1 MSMEQG
7 QDITKIKEI
16 IERRKW
22 WLILPFVFIVIFSGL
37 ICLILPNIYK
47 STATILIQSQQIP
60 STLVPSTVTGYAQQ
74 RIQTIT
80 QEVMSRSRILNLVKK
95 YDLLPDK
102 REKLTTEGIVD
113 RIRDRIILEPINAE
127 INKETQSRP
136 VLLAIAFTLSYEDK
150 DPKKAQLVTNEISSY
165 YLEKNLESREKYA
178 LGTTKFLEEQLKEVK
193 SEKDKLDTELAE
205 YRKRHLEKLP
215 EFTNLNMQK
224 VEKLNSDIS
233 NINMQIRLLE
243 EQKATLRNRL
253 ASLDPY
259 TGASGRVL
267 SPEERL
273 QQARLERAQILSKYS
288 SKHPL
293 VLAKNREISLLE
305 KQAGDGDNIGQLKLH
320 LHELELK
327 LADLKSRY
335 SDRHPG
341 VKAAMRELNE
351 VKEEIASLGSNV
363 QDNSETT
370 AKDATNPAYVTL
382 KSDFDKIT
390 VSVSSLKAERA
401 RLESQMKD
409 VYAKLYAMP
418 EVAKKYNELDI
429 DYQNTKAHY
438 QELQQKL
445 LTARVSQG
453 MEEAQL
459 GETFKVI
466 EPAFL
471 PEEPDKP
478 NRLAIILI
486 GIVLGIGCSVG
497 VVSLREYTDKS
508 VRDIETMEKITGVP
522 VLSIIPAIITPEDK
536 RKKKKREMIL
546 AGTSVG
552 GIFFALLLFHF
563 FVMDLYVFY
572 AKLVRFIQSRFPV

>member
-7 QDITKIKEI
+7 QDIARIKEI

-22 WLILPFVFIVIFSGL
+22 WLILPFVSVVTLSGI

-60 STLVPSTVTGYAQQ
+60 STLVPSTVTGYAEQ

-95 YDLLPDK
+95 YDLLPGK
-102 REKLTTEGIVD
+102 REKLTTEGLVD

-127 INKETQSRP
+127 INKETRGRP
-136 VLLAIAFTLSYEDK
+136 VLLTIAFTLSYEDK

-178 LGTTKFLEEQLKEVK
+178 MGTTRFLEEQLKEVK
-193 SEKDKLDTELAE
+193 SEMDRLDTKLAE
-205 YRKRHLEKLP
+205 YRKGHLEKLP

-259 TGASGRVL
+259 SAGDRVL

-273 QQARLERAQILSKYS
+273 QQARLERAQLLSKYS
-288 SKHPL
+288 GKHPL

-305 KQAGDGDNIGQLKLH
+305 KQAGDGDNTGQLKLH

-341 VKAAMRELNE
+341 VKAAMKELNE

-370 AKDATNPAYVTL
+370 AKDATNPSYVAL

-409 VYAKLYAMP
+409 VYAKLHAMP
-418 EVAKKYNELDI
+418 EVAKKYNELDT
-429 DYQNTKAHY
+429 DYQNIKAY
-438 QELQQKL
+438 YRELQQKL

-453 MEEAQL
+453 MEEDQL

-471 PEEPDKP
+471 PEKPDKP

-486 GIVLGIGCSVG
+486 GIVLGMGCSVG
-497 VVSLREYTDKS
+497 VASLREYTDRS
-508 VRDIETMEKITGVP
+508 VRDTDTMEKITGVP
-522 VLSIIPAIITPEDK
+522 VLSIIPSIVTPEDK
-536 RKKKKREMIL
+536 RRKKKREMIL
-546 AGTSVG
+546 AGTAAG
-552 GIFFALLLFHF
+552 GIFLALLLFHLF
-563 FVMDLYVFY
+563 IMDLYVFY
-572 AKLVRFIQSRFPV
+572 AKLVRFIQSRI

>member
-1 MSMEQG
+1 MEQG
-7 QDITKIKEI
+7 QDITRIKEI

-22 WLILPFVFIVIFSGL
+22 WLILPFVFIVILSGL
-37 ICLILPNIYK
+37 ICLILPNTYK

-60 STLVPSTVTGYAQQ
+60 SALVPSTVTSYAEQ

-80 QEVMSRSRILNLVKK
+80 QEVMSRSKILNLVKK

-102 REKLTTEGIVD
+102 REKLTAEGIVD
-113 RIRDRIILEPINAE
+113 RIRDRIILEPVNAE
-127 INKETQSRP
+127 INKDTQSRP
-136 VLLAIAFTLSYEDK
+136 VLLAIAFTLSYEDE

-178 LGTTKFLEEQLKEVK
+178 RGTSNFLEEQMKEVK
-193 SEKDKLDTELAE
+193 SAMDKLDTKLAE

-233 NINMQIRLLE
+233 NINMQIRSLE
-243 EQKATLRNRL
+243 EQKAPLRNRL

-259 TGASGRVL
+259 SGAGRVL

-273 QQARLERAQILSKYS
+273 QQAKLERAQLLSKYS

-293 VLAKNREISLLE
+293 VLSKNREIFLLE
-305 KQAGDGDNIGQLKLH
+305 KQAGDGDNIGQLTLH

-341 VKAAMRELNE
+341 VKAAIKELNE
-351 VKEEIASLGSNV
+351 VKKQIASLGLKV
-363 QDNSETT
+363 QDNSKIT
-370 AKDATNPAYVTL
+370 AKDATNPAYVEL
-382 KSDFDKIT
+382 KSDFDRIT

-409 VYAKLYAMP
+409 VYAKLHAMP
-418 EVAKKYNELDI
+418 EVAKKYNELDT
-429 DYQNTKAHY
+429 DYQNTKAYY

-459 GETFKVI
+459 GETFKVV
-466 EPAFL
+466 EPAFF
-471 PEEPDKP
+471 PEKADKP

-486 GIVLGIGCSVG
+486 GIVLGMGCSVG
-497 VVSLREYTDKS
+497 VVSLREYMDKS
-508 VRDIETMEKITGVP
+508 VRDSDTMEKITGVP
-522 VLSIIPAIITPEDK
+522 VLSIISSIVTPEDK
-536 RKKKKREMIL
+536 RKKKKRKMIL

-552 GIFFALLLFHF
+552 GTFLALLLFHL

>member
-1 MSMEQG
+1 MEQG
-7 QDITKIKEI
+7 QDITRIKEI
-16 IERRKW
+16 IKRCKW
-22 WLILPFVFIVIFSGL
+22 WLILPFVSIVILSSL

-60 STLVPSTVTGYAQQ
+60 STLVPSTVTGYAEQ

-80 QEVMSRSRILNLVKK
+80 QEVMSRSKILNLVKK
-95 YDLLPDK
+95 YDLLPGK
-102 REKLTTEGIVD
+102 REKLTTEGLVD
-113 RIRDRIILEPINAE
+113 RIRDRIILEPVNAE

-136 VLLAIAFTLSYEDK
+136 VLLTIAFTLSYEDE

-165 YLEKNLESREKYA
+165 YLGKNLESREKYA

-193 SEKDKLDTELAE
+193 SEMDRLDTKLAE
-205 YRKRHLEKLP
+205 YRKKHLEKLP

-243 EQKATLRNRL
+243 EQKATLRNKL

-259 TGASGRVL
+259 SGTSDRVL

-273 QQARLERAQILSKYS
+273 QQARLERAQLLSKYS

-293 VLAKNREISLLE
+293 VLSKNREISLLE
-305 KQAGDGDNIGQLKLH
+305 KQAGGGDNIGQLKLH

-335 SDRHPG
+335 SDRHPS
-341 VKAAMRELNE
+341 VKAAMKELNE
-351 VKEEIASLGSNV
+351 MKEEIASLGSKV
-363 QDNSETT
+363 QDNSEIT
-370 AKDATNPAYVTL
+370 AKDATNPAYVAL

-390 VSVSSLKAERA
+390 VSVFSLKAERV

-409 VYAKLYAMP
+409 VYAKLHAMP
-418 EVAKKYNELDI
+418 EVAKKYNELNT
-429 DYQNTKAHY
+429 DYQNTKAY
-438 QELQQKL
+438 YRELQQKL

-459 GETFKVI
+459 GETFRVI

-471 PEEPDKP
+471 PEKPDKP

-486 GIVLGIGCSVG
+486 GIVLGMGCSVG
-497 VVSLREYTDKS
+497 VASLREYTDKS
-508 VRDIETMEKITGVP
+508 VRDTETLEKITGVP
-522 VLSIIPAIITPEDK
+522 VLSIIPAIVTPEDE
-536 RKKKKREMIL
+536 RKKKKRKMIL
-546 AGTSVG
+546 AGTAVG
-552 GIFFALLLFHF
+552 GIFLALLLFHF

>member
-1 MSMEQG
+1 MEQG

-16 IERRKW
+16 IKRCKW
-22 WLILPFVFIVIFSGL
+22 WLILPFVSIVILSSL
-37 ICLILPNIYK
+37 IRLILPNIYK

-60 STLVPSTVTGYAQQ
+60 STLVPSTVTGYAEQ

-80 QEVMSRSRILNLVKK
+80 QEVMSRSKILNLVKK
-95 YDLLPDK
+95 YDLLPGK
-102 REKLTTEGIVD
+102 REKLTTEGLVD
-113 RIRDRIILEPINAE
+113 RIRDRIILEPVNAE

-136 VLLAIAFTLSYEDK
+136 VLLTIAFTLSYEDE

-165 YLEKNLESREKYA
+165 YLGKNLESREKYA

-193 SEKDKLDTELAE
+193 SAMGRLDTKLAE
-205 YRKRHLEKLP
+205 YRESNLEKLP

-233 NINMQIRLLE
+233 NINMQVRSLE
-243 EQKATLRNRL
+243 EQKATLRNKL

-259 TGASGRVL
+259 SGATDRVL

-273 QQARLERAQILSKYS
+273 QQARLERAQLLSKYS

-293 VLAKNREISLLE
+293 VLSKNREISLLE
-305 KQAGDGDNIGQLKLH
+305 KQAGGGDNIGQLKLH

-335 SDRHPG
+335 SDRHPS
-341 VKAAMRELNE
+341 VKAAMKELNE
-351 VKEEIASLGSNV
+351 MKEEIASLGSKV
-363 QDNSETT
+363 QDNSEIT
-370 AKDATNPAYVTL
+370 AKDATNPAYVAL

-390 VSVSSLKAERA
+390 VSVFSLKAERV

-409 VYAKLYAMP
+409 VYAKLHAMP
-418 EVAKKYNELDI
+418 EVAKKYNELNT
-429 DYQNTKAHY
+429 DYQNTKAYY

-471 PEEPDKP
+471 PEKPDKP

-486 GIVLGIGCSVG
+486 GIVLGMGCSVG
-497 VVSLREYTDKS
+497 VASLREYTDKS
-508 VRDIETMEKITGVP
+508 VRDTETLEEITGVP
-522 VLSIIPAIITPEDK
+522 VLSIIPAIVTPEDE
-536 RKKKKREMIL
+536 RKKKKRKMIL
-546 AGTSVG
+546 AGTAVG
-552 GIFFALLLFHF
+552 GIFLALLLFHF

>member
-1 MSMEQG
+1 MEQG
-7 QDITKIKEI
+7 QDITRIKEI
-16 IERRKW
+16 IKRCKW
-22 WLILPFVFIVIFSGL
+22 WLILPFVSIVILSSL

-60 STLVPSTVTGYAQQ
+60 STLVPSTVTGYAEQ

-80 QEVMSRSRILNLVKK
+80 QEVMSRSKILNLVKK
-95 YDLLPDK
+95 YDLLPGK
-102 REKLTTEGIVD
+102 REKLTTEGLVD
-113 RIRDRIILEPINAE
+113 RIRDRIILEPVNAE

-136 VLLAIAFTLSYEDK
+136 VLLTIAFTLSYEDE

-165 YLEKNLESREKYA
+165 YLGKNLESREKYA

-193 SEKDKLDTELAE
+193 SEMDRLDTKLAE
-205 YRKRHLEKLP
+205 YRESNLEKLP

-243 EQKATLRNRL
+243 EQKATLRNKL

-259 TGASGRVL
+259 SGTSDRVL

-273 QQARLERAQILSKYS
+273 QQARLERAQLLSKYS

-293 VLAKNREISLLE
+293 VLSKNREISLLE
-305 KQAGDGDNIGQLKLH
+305 KQAGGGDNIGQLKLH

-335 SDRHPG
+335 SDRHPS
-341 VKAAMRELNE
+341 VKAAMKELNE
-351 VKEEIASLGSNV
+351 MKEEIASLGSKV
-363 QDNSETT
+363 QDNSEIT
-370 AKDATNPAYVTL
+370 AKDATNPAYVAL

-390 VSVSSLKAERA
+390 VSVFSLKAERV

-409 VYAKLYAMP
+409 VYAKLHAMP
-418 EVAKKYNELDI
+418 EVAKKYNELNT
-429 DYQNTKAHY
+429 DYQNTKAY
-438 QELQQKL
+438 YRELQQKL

-459 GETFKVI
+459 GETFRVI

-471 PEEPDKP
+471 PEKPDKP

-486 GIVLGIGCSVG
+486 GIVLGMGCSVG
-497 VVSLREYTDKS
+497 VTSLREYADKS
-508 VRDIETMEKITGVP
+508 VRDTETLEKITGVP
-522 VLSIIPAIITPEDK
+522 VLSIIPAIVTPEDE
-536 RKKKKREMIL
+536 RKKKKRKMIL
-546 AGTSVG
+546 AGTAVG
-552 GIFFALLLFHF
+552 GIFLALLLFHF

>member
-1 MSMEQG
+1 MEQG
-7 QDITKIKEI
+7 QDITRIKEI

-22 WLILPFVFIVIFSGL
+22 WLILPFVSIVIFSGL

-60 STLVPSTVTGYAQQ
+60 STLVPSTVTGYAEQ

-95 YDLLPDK
+95 YDLLPGK
-102 REKLTTEGIVD
+102 REKLTTEGLVD
-113 RIRDRIILEPINAE
+113 RIRDRIILEPVNAE

-136 VLLAIAFTLSYEDK
+136 VLLTIAFTLSYECE

-165 YLEKNLESREKYA
+165 YLEKNIESREKYA

-193 SEKDKLDTELAE
+193 SAMDGLDTKLAE
-205 YRKRHLEKLP
+205 YRKGHLEKLP

-224 VEKLNSDIS
+224 VEKLSSDIS

-243 EQKATLRNRL
+243 EQRATLRNKL

-259 TGASGRVL
+259 SGASDRVL

-273 QQARLERAQILSKYS
+273 QQARLERAQLLSKYS
-288 SKHPL
+288 RKHPL

-320 LHELELK
+320 LHELEMK

-335 SDRHPG
+335 SGRHPS

-351 VKEEIASLGSNV
+351 VKKQIASPGSKV

-370 AKDATNPAYVTL
+370 AKDATNPAYVSL

-409 VYAKLYAMP
+409 VYAKLHAMP
-418 EVAKKYNELDI
+418 EVAKKYNELDT
-429 DYQNTKAHY
+429 DYQNTKAYY

-471 PEEPDKP
+471 PEKPDKP

-486 GIVLGIGCSVG
+486 GIVLGMGCSVG
-497 VVSLREYTDKS
+497 VASLREYTDKS
-508 VRDIETMEKITGVP
+508 VRDTDTMEKITGVP
-522 VLSIIPAIITPEDK
+522 VLSIIPAIVTPEDK

-552 GIFFALLLFHF
+552 GIVLALLLFHF

-572 AKLVRFIQSRFPV
+572 AKLVRFIQSRFPVI